1 MLSGSG
7 DALPVRGL
15 HAQPMRVQ
23 ASADQVAKWR
33 DMIRYVGR
41 SRLDGRGTCLCRAK
55 EQIEALLV
63 GNYEPG
69 LYRPSRTAQVSEEF
83 GMVVQRL

>member
-1 MLSGSG
+1 M
-7 DALPVRGL
+7 
-15 HAQPMRVQ
+15 Q
-23 ASADQVAKWR
+23 APADQVAKWG

-41 SRLDGRGTCLCRAK
+41 LRFDRRGTCLCRAK

-69 LYRPSRTAQVSEEF
+69 LYRPSRTTQVSQEL